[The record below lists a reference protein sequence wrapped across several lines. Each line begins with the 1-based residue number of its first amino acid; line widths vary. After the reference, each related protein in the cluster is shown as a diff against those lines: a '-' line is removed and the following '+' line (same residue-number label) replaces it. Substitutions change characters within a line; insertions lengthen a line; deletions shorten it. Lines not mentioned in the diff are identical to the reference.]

1 MLIDTENCP
10 SLFVRTAF
18 GEENVDKKRK
28 EKGDCVSFCCCTKY
42 SCLIENLLF
51 FLSFLAIFPQNP
63 SHLTVVLTLCI

>member
-28 EKGDCVSFCCCTKY
+28 EKKKEIVCPFAAALNIAV
-42 SCLIENLLF
+42 
-51 FLSFLAIFPQNP
+51 
-63 SHLTVVLTLCI
+63 